1 MGRDRAET
9 DRGGDRGTETERERS
24 RDRAE
29 TEIEGLTDVE
39 TEKTSESTSL
49 DKTSQWPP
57 IYIDGQRFITGQH
70 ERHSQSKTKR
80 CEAVQ
85 SSDL

>member
-39 TEKTSESTSL
+39 TEK
-49 DKTSQWPP
+49 
-57 IYIDGQRFITGQH
+57 
-70 ERHSQSKTKR
+70 KR
-80 CEAVQ
+80 VKVHP
-85 SSDL
+85 